1 MLRLALPVLFSVALL
16 QGCGLMRLGDNLP
29 YGVLNH
35 DDIHTVAEGLPSYL
49 LTLDGMIENWPESEN
64 LLRSGAT
71 LYSAY
76 AGTFVEEQ
84 KRRERLADRALDY
97 ATRAACE
104 ARDTLCDARELSVMA
119 LEERVAATGRRDIEA
134 LYTLGTVWAG
144 WVEIHSD
151 DWNAVADLARVEPII
166 TRVTELDP
174 GYQQGQAWMYLGV
187 LNSLLPASL
196 GGQPEQSREYFEKAV
211 EYSDGRNLMAKVLFA
226 EHYARLA
233 FESELHDELLEA
245 VLEADPHEHGLT
257 LQNRIAQRQARAL
270 LDESPDYF

>member
-1 MLRLALPVLFSVALL
+1 MLRIALLVLLSVSLL

-35 DDIHTVAEGLPSYL
+35 DDIDTVAEGLPAYL

-76 AGTFVEEQ
+76 AGSFVEEQ
-84 KRRERLADRALDY
+84 ERRERLADRALDY
-97 ATRAACE
+97 AMRSAC
-104 ARDTLCDARELSVMA
+104 AAREAYCDPRDLSVME
-119 LEERVAATGRRDIEA
+119 LEERVADAGRRDIEA

-174 GYQQGQAWMYLGV
+174 GHEKGQAWMYLGV
-187 LNSLLPASL
+187 LNSLLPENL
-196 GGQPEQSREYFEKAV
+196 GGQPEKSREYFEKAV
-211 EYSDGRNLMAKVLFA
+211 DYSDGRNLMAKVLFA
-226 EHYARLA
+226 EHYARMA
-233 FESELHDELLEA
+233 FEQALHDELLDA

-257 LQNRIAQRQARAL
+257 LQNRMAQREARRL
-270 LDESPDYF
+270 RNESDRYF